1 MDEKEYIEQRLEDQ
15 MVWYDH
21 KSMWNQNWHKRLKV
35 AEIGIAASIPFWVGA
50 MELVGDASTW
60 SDVFKGLVAIL
71 GVLIAVVSG
80 VPGIY
85 KFQENWM
92 AYRTTCEMLKHEKY
106 FYETGCGPY
115 KKETDKLCLL
125 VQRVE
130 MLISQENT
138 NWRQYMD
145 KKEDKDEE

>member
-1 MDEKEYIEQRLEDQ
+1 
-15 MVWYDH
+15 
-21 KSMWNQNWHKRLKV
+21 
-35 AEIGIAASIPFWVGA
+35 
-50 MELVGDASTW
+50 
-60 SDVFKGLVAIL
+60 
-71 GVLIAVVSG
+71 
-80 VPGIY
+80 
-85 KFQENWM
+85 M

-106 FYETGCGPY
+106 FYEAGCGPY

-145 KKEDKDEE
+145 KKEEKDEG

>member
-1 MDEKEYIEQRLEDQ
+1 MDEKDYIEQRLVDQ
-15 MVWYDH
+15 MDWYDK

-35 AEIGIAASIPFWVGA
+35 TEIGIAASIPFWVGA
-50 MELVGDASTW
+50 MELVGEASAW
-60 SDVFKGLVAIL
+60 SDLFKVVVALL

-92 AYRTTCEMLKHEKY
+92 TYRTTCEMLKHEKF
-106 FYETGCGPY
+106 FYETECGPY
-115 KKETDKLCLL
+115 KEVTDKLCLL

-138 NWRQYMD
+138 NWRQYME
-145 KKEDKDEE
+145 KKEEKEAK

>member
-1 MDEKEYIEQRLEDQ
+1 MDEKEYIEQRLENQ
-15 MVWYDH
+15 MVWYDQ
-21 KSMWNQNWHKRLKV
+21 KSMWSQNWHKSLKV
-35 AEIGIAASIPFWVGA
+35 GEIGIAASIPFWVGA
-50 MELVGDASTW
+50 MELVGEASIW
-60 SDVFKGLVAIL
+60 SSVFKVIVALL
-71 GVLIAVVSG
+71 GVLIAIASG
-80 VPGIY
+80 VHGIY

-115 KKETDKLCLL
+115 RGVTDKLCLL

-138 NWRQYMD
+138 NWRQYM
-145 KKEDKDEE
+145 EEEEGKGTE

>member
-1 MDEKEYIEQRLEDQ
+1 MDEKQYIEQRLEDQ

-60 SDVFKGLVAIL
+60 SDVFKGLVALL

-85 KFQENWM
+85 
-92 AYRTTCEMLKHEKY
+92 
-106 FYETGCGPY
+106 
-115 KKETDKLCLL
+115 
-125 VQRVE
+125 
-130 MLISQENT
+130 
-138 NWRQYMD
+138 
-145 KKEDKDEE
+145 

>member
-15 MVWYDH
+15 MVWYDR
-21 KSMWNQNWHKRLKV
+21 KSMWNQDWHKRLKI
-35 AEIGIAASIPFWVGA
+35 AEISIAASIPFWVGA
-50 MELVGDASTW
+50 IELVGETPVW
-60 SDVFKGLVAIL
+60 SNVLKVIVALL
-71 GVLIAVVSG
+71 GVLIAVISG
-80 VPGIY
+80 IPGIY

-106 FYETGCGPY
+106 FYETGSGPY
-115 KKETDKLCLL
+115 KGVTDKLCLL